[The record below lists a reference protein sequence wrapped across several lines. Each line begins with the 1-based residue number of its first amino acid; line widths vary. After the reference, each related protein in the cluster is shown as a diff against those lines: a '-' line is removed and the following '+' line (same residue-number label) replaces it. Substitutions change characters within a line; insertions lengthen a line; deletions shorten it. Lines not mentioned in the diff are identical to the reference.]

1 MSMKVISIINLKGGV
16 GKTMSSI
23 NIVHILAT
31 VYDKKVLLIDND
43 SQSNTTKLFGL
54 YDEDEEEFNISG
66 IMHESID
73 IEEVIT
79 PTKYKNLDLI
89 PANMKLLKTNEYL
102 IKNNSS
108 SKERILKNALEHIE
122 EKYDYCVIDN
132 PPGINIGVI
141 NALMASEDVLIPI
154 KIDRFA
160 FDGMEELIKQ
170 INNVKKI
177 NPKLNLKGCFVTQ
190 FSKNNV
196 NYQGEEILNN
206 NTNYPM
212 LKSHIRKS
220 VKIDES
226 SFANKPILEHSKRCV
241 AAKDY
246 LELVEEYLKL

>member
-1 MSMKVISIINLKGGV
+1 MSMKVSIINLKGGV

-23 NIVHILAT
+23 NIAHILAT
-31 VYDKKVLLIDND
+31 VHNKKVLLIDND
-43 SQSNTTKLFGL
+43 SQSNTTKFFGL
-54 YDEDEEEFNISG
+54 YDEEEPSISD
-66 IMHESID
+66 IISENVD
-73 IEEVIT
+73 IEDVVV
-79 PTKYKNLDLI
+79 PTQYNNLDLI
-89 PANMKLLKTNEYL
+89 PANINLLKVNEYL
-102 IKNNSS
+102 IKNNGSA
-108 SKERILKNALEHIE
+108 KGMILRNALEQIADE
-122 EKYDYCVIDN
+122 YDYCVIDN
-132 PPGINIGVI
+132 PPGISIGVI
-141 NALMASEDVLIPI
+141 NALVASDDVLIPI
-154 KIDRFA
+154 KIDKFS

-170 INNVKKI
+170 INNAKKL

-196 NYQGEEILNN
+196 NHQGEEILKN

-212 LKSHIRKS
+212 FKSHIRKS